1 MNFKI
6 IVNNPLEAAY
16 LDFLISMGTLNSSP
30 EMVSERFPELK
41 GETKFNVIYVLAD
54 KQNKIYGAREIE
66 SGKLVSDITNPKKK
80 YWDKKGSAKKA
91 VEDYNLK
98 YANRKLPY
106 SVNRG
111 EHSNLEMIEFILIEN
126 KEAD

>member
-1 MNFKI
+1 MKFKI
-6 IVNNPLEAAY
+6 VVDNPLEAAY

-30 EMVSERFPELK
+30 EMIDERFPELE
-41 GETKFNVIYVLAD
+41 GVTKFNVNYVLAD

-80 YWDKKGSAKKA
+80 YWDKKGSASKA
-91 VEDYNLK
+91 VEEYNLK

-111 EHSNLEMIEFILIEN
+111 EHSNLEMVEFILVEN
-126 KEAD
+126 KETE